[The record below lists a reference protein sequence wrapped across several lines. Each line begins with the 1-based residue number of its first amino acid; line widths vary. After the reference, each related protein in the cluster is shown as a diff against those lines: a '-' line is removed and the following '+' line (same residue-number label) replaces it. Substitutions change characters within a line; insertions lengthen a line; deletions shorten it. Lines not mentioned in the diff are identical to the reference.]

1 MGQGWERT
9 REGYHMRRAPRDNR
23 RPDAGPPPDL
33 SCNEPLILRRLL
45 AESLRR
51 LRAGRKVEEDHG
63 VVHPEVGSIVRD
75 VERLSRRLNALTHH
89 QEAEQEDTSSLFENL

>member
-1 MGQGWERT
+1 MKT
-9 REGYHMRRAPRDNR
+9 KTKFPKDAR

-51 LRAGRKVEEDHG
+51 LRAGRAVEEDHG
-63 VVHPEVGSIVRD
+63 VVHPEVSTIVRD
-75 VERLSRRLNALTHH
+75 VERLARRLNQIAGQQH
-89 QEAEQEDTSSLFENL
+89 QAETETTELQNLVSEL